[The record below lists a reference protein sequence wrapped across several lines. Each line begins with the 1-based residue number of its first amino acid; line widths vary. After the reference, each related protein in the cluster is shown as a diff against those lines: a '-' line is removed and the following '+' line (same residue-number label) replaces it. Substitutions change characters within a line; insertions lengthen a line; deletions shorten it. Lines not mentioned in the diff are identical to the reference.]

1 LALKSGMY
9 PLFEAENGVLVESTP
24 IEDPVPV
31 EEYLRVQKRFAHLFG
46 KRAIPENVGI
56 LQKIANRNI
65 EKYRLGGM
73 SNE

>member
-1 LALKSGMY
+1 MY
-9 PLFEAENGVLVESTP
+9 PLFEAENGVLVGSTP
-24 IEDPVPV
+24 IEDQIPV

-46 KRAIPENVGI
+46 KRAVSENIGI
-56 LQKIANRNI
+56 LQKIANKNI